1 VNLDDHLVFSQFDP
15 QNIITE
21 IEALPDQLNAAWD
34 VGLNLDLPPW
44 EDIQGV
50 VIAAMGN
57 SAIGADL
64 LATYLAPTCPVP
76 VTIVRNYDLPV
87 WAKGPQSLVICSSYS
102 GNTEETLSVLEQAV
116 NRGCRVLAVTTGG
129 QLAAKAQRA
138 EAALWIFEHPAQ
150 LGSAV
155 GYAFGLLLA
164 AFTHLKLIPD
174 PSSDL
179 SSAVAEMKI
188 QQTTLGTDIPIMQNE
203 AKRLAGQSIG
213 RWLTIFG
220 SDHLEP
226 VARYWKIQLNEL
238 AKTWAQ
244 FEIIPEANH
253 NTLVGVANPKEMIG
267 HTMLLFLRARGCHPR
282 NQLRMKI
289 TKEYFML
296 EGLGTDFFNAKGDT
310 RLTQMWTA
318 LHFGDYLAYYL
329 AMAYGVDPAAM
340 AAVDGLKAYLAE
352 K

>member
-1 VNLDDHLVFSQFDP
+1 VNLDDHLVFSQFDS

-34 VGLNLDLPPW
+34 LGQNLDLSPW

-50 VIAAMGN
+50 VIAAMGS

-64 LATYLAPTCPVP
+64 LATYIAPTCPVP
-76 VTIVRNYDLPV
+76 VTIVRNYDLPA
-87 WAKGPQSLVICSSYS
+87 WAKGPRSLVICSSYS
-102 GNTEETLSVLEQAV
+102 GDTEETLSVFEQAV
-116 NRGCRVLAVTTGG
+116 SRGCRVLAVTTSG
-129 QLAAKAQRA
+129 QLTAKARKA

-164 AFTHLKLIPD
+164 AFTRLRLIPD
-174 PSSDL
+174 PGDDL
-179 SSAVAEMKI
+179 SGAVTAMKA
-188 QQTTLGTDIPIMQNE
+188 QQTTLGADIPIMQNE
-203 AKRLAGQSIG
+203 AKRLAGQSMG
-213 RWLTIFG
+213 RWVMIFG

-238 AKTWAQ
+238 TKTWAQ
-244 FEIIPEANH
+244 FEVIPEANH
-253 NTLVGVANPKEMIG
+253 NTLVGVANPQEMIG
-267 HTMLLFLRARGCHPR
+267 HTMLLFLRAQSCHPR

-296 EGLGTDFFNAKGDT
+296 EGLGTDFFNAKGNT
-310 RLTQMWTA
+310 RLAQMWTA

-329 AMAYGVDPAAM
+329 ALASGVDPSAM
-340 AAVDGLKAYLAE
+340 EAVDGLKAYLAE